1 MMTEPQ
7 LDQKFISYAKK
18 YPVDTCAFHKEL
30 DRILAFPKYL
40 KQVVS
45 LYIDIAEED
54 PEIDHIN
61 SFRLEKQADNAWA
74 IFYSYT
80 PKKL

>member
-1 MMTEPQ
+1 MMTESE
-7 LDQKFISYAKK
+7 LDQKFIAYAKK
-18 YPVDTCAFHKEL
+18 YPFDTCVFHHEL
-30 DRILAFPKYL
+30 NRILAFPIYL

-61 SFRLEKQADNAWA
+61 SFRLEKQTENAWA

-80 PKKL
+80 PK